1 MVSVNITVHI
11 LGFIIFIIYPYT
23 FHLMPIIIFTGNS
36 VYAET
41 IDILHFNQFRTKVI
55 YRTGHVTIRRRSIL

>member
-1 MVSVNITVHI
+1 MVSVNISVHI

-23 FHLMPIIIFTGNS
+23 FHLMSIIIFTGNS

-41 IDILHFNQFRTKVI
+41 VDILNFD
-55 YRTGHVTIRRRSIL
+55 